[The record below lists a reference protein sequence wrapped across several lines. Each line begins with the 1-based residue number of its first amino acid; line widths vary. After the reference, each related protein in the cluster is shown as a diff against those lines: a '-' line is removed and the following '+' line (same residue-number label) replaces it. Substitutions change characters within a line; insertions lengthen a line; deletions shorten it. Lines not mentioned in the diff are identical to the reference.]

1 MFSIFLS
8 TDNTLVF
15 ANAALDYILCLLSHI
30 RNVSPDDVVAET
42 SSPMA
47 TTLAKEK
54 KDIKNPVKVQ
64 DLPLFDKEMEF
75 TTKASIGPMDLCRE
89 SLKLLENCVAL
100 LSVMYNMPKCPTF
113 NLMHRIN
120 IDTDPQL
127 VDPIIQNM
135 EVIPFQQE
143 PPDQMNYKIL
153 STKID
158 MEYCEKANIT
168 LQAMDKQ
175 SGVLKV
181 CTHSRILFYC
191 LV

>member
-1 MFSIFLS
+1 M
-8 TDNTLVF
+8 F